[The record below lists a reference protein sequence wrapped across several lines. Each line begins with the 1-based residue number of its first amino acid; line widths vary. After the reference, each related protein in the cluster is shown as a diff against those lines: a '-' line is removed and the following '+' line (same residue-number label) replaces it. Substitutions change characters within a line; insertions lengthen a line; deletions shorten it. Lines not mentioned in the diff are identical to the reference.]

1 MLSINSSL
9 ALLGPT
15 ASGKSN
21 LAIEIAKKVKGE
33 VIGLDS
39 RQIYKGM
46 SIGTAQLS
54 NEEQDGIPH
63 HLVGIIS
70 PVEPISAGAYS
81 KLVLD
86 KIKDIQSRNHV
97 PIICGGSGLYYRSL
111 IRGIFKGSKSDLD
124 VRKKLEDEYNKLG
137 SNVLLKRL
145 NTIDPDYAMN
155 VHPNNKKRLI
165 RALEIYEVTG
175 KSPTENYRQQLKEN
189 KIKLEVLSIYLD
201 WERKVLNDRIRKRTK
216 LMLKTGWV
224 DEVKKL
230 IKKYPNNYL
239 QPLDSIGYREIISWL
254 NSNHSLSDLEQKIYI
269 RTRQFSVQQIKWFK
283 KESIDLTIK
292 MNSKLSVAKISNNIV
307 DKIMISLA

>member
-15 ASGKSN
+15 ASGKST

-33 VIGLDS
+33 IIGLDS

-54 NEEQDGIPH
+54 KEEQGGIPH
-63 HLVGIIS
+63 HLVGVKS
-70 PVEPISAGAYS
+70 PTEPISAGAYS

-175 KSPTENYRQQLKEN
+175 KSPTENYRHQLKEN

-216 LMLKTGWV
+216 LMLKAGWV

-292 MNSKLSVAKISNNIV
+292 MNSKLSAAKISNNIV

>member
-21 LAIEIAKKVKGE
+21 LAIKIAKKVKGE
-33 VIGLDS
+33 IIGLDS

-46 SIGTAQLS
+46 SIGTAQLTK
-54 NEEQDGIPH
+54 EEQDGIPH

-70 PVEPISAGAYS
+70 PIEPISAGAYS

-111 IRGIFKGSKSDLD
+111 IRGIFKGSKSDLE

-137 SNVLLKRL
+137 SNFLLKRL

-175 KSPTENYRQQLKEN
+175 KSPTENYRHQLKEN

-216 LMLKTGWV
+216 LMLKAGWV

-254 NSNHSLSDLEQKIYI
+254 NSDHSLSDLEQKIYI

-292 MNSKLSVAKISNNIV
+292 MNSKLSVGRISNNIV

>member
-15 ASGKSN
+15 ASGKST

-33 VIGLDS
+33 IIGLDS

-46 SIGTAQLS
+46 SIGTAQLTK
-54 NEEQDGIPH
+54 EEQDGIPH

-70 PVEPISAGAYS
+70 PIEPISAGAYS

-189 KIKLEVLSIYLD
+189 QIKLEVLSIYLD

-216 LMLKTGWV
+216 LMLKAGWV

-230 IKKYPNNYL
+230 IKKYPNKYL

-292 MNSKLSVAKISNNIV
+292 MNSKLSVGRISNNIV